1 MPWAYYAMLF
11 ILTLRLITLIS
22 MLINADVSSQVTLIS
37 VLHVVCGVFLEP
49 ELARLSTYVAGLKLI
64 IYMQSYH
71 FSECQCIRTFPP
83 SFSIPC
89 SFHHYFIFLQRH
101 AFIHPARALVKVM
114 SMTTGELDYDDIFH
128 HREGEEEIPFPLIS
142 FPLWI
147 IFLVMMPVLLNNY
160 LVRRMYK

>member
-1 MPWAYYAMLF
+1 MKIYLHWKFCHGFPV
-11 ILTLRLITLIS
+11 IS
-22 MLINADVSSQVTLIS
+22 
-37 VLHVVCGVFLEP
+37 
-49 ELARLSTYVAGLKLI
+49 KLI
-64 IYMQSYH
+64 VNTHTSINKLHLTQISLSARMTSCWFVLNQ
-71 FSECQCIRTFPP
+71 TNFPLP
-83 SFSIPC
+83 PFLLPC
-89 SFHHYFIFLQRH
+89 SFHHHFIFVQRH

-160 LVRRMYK
+160 LVRRTFN